1 MNQAV
6 SFLRKI
12 AWWEAVSYL
21 VLLFI
26 AMPLKYMA
34 GIPVAVKV
42 AGSIHGILFI
52 VFGMAWLRVLITCGW
67 PLGRAALVF
76 VASLLPFAPFML
88 DARMEEWAKER

>member
-21 VLLFI
+21 VLLLI

-34 GIPVAVKV
+34 GIPSAVKV
-42 AGSIHGILFI
+42 VGSIHGLLFV
-52 VFGMAWLRVLITCGW
+52 VFCVAWLRVLITSRW

-76 VASLLPFAPFML
+76 VASLLPFAPFLL
-88 DARMEEWAKER
+88 DLKLKEWAKDT

>member
-26 AMPLKYMA
+26 AMPLKYMV

-42 AGSIHGILFI
+42 VGSIHGLLFV
-52 VFGMAWLRVLITCGW
+52 VFGVAWLRV
-67 PLGRAALVF
+67 GRPPRC
-76 VASLLPFAPFML
+76 SGK
-88 DARMEEWAKER
+88 RR